1 MGGVGGATVK
11 EKNSAGGMKKKGAK
25 VKPEPDREG
34 EREHRPQNVLHSL
47 RSPPHPFTGTRNSH
61 APKR

>member
-34 EREHRPQNVLHSL
+34 E
-47 RSPPHPFTGTRNSH
+47 
-61 APKR
+61 